1 MKKIIKRHV
10 GLTNYLS
17 RRKPSMGTPEFGK
30 SFEHFIFMELK
41 AFQAY
46 SNPELE
52 IHYWRTAS
60 GYEVDFILDDM
71 NVAIEIKSSSKIHS
85 GACQKRQIFYY
96 FCTTSN
102 RQNNIFSAFI
112 STIDRYASQTFAYS
126 FCQLTLFKKRKILSG
141 TYRKT

>member
-1 MKKIIKRHV
+1 MIETEKFYLFDV

-85 GACQKRQIFYY
+85 GHTKGLNALLEEHTVNKAI
-96 FCTTSN
+96 
-102 RQNNIFSAFI
+102 IV
-112 STIDRYASQTFAYS
+112 STVKQAITVSKGIHVLPWQQFLEMLW
-126 FCQLTLFKKRKILSG
+126 QG
-141 TYRKT
+141 